1 MPNSLIVSQSSRAST
16 HPAVV
21 VVGAAVLVEVDVVV
35 VVVVVVVAQA
45 AHSPLYV
52 AFTCPLNLRSC
63 PSNDLG
69 CCACVCVE
77 RRGVGEERLG
87 LLSGGQ
93 GEVRE

>member
-1 MPNSLIVSQSSRAST
+1 MVL
-16 HPAVV
+16 VV
-21 VVGAAVLVEVDVVV
+21 VVMVVV
-35 VVVVVVVAQA
+35 VVVMVVVVAGASVVVVAVVVVVVVAQV